1 MSQRASIELETDR
14 REPHPSTL
22 GKLAIA
28 LGVELLKLLE
38 DLSSAD
44 VISNALS
51 KHLSSGYHNPVA
63 TPGISRQLK
72 ASYPEKIQLI
82 AGCSEVEPS
91 THGLVNACAAFP
103 SEAHAAHRYAWVN
116 NSAICCRRAQW
127 QPTALYGEGRDVPE
141 NH

>member
-72 ASYPEKIQLI
+72 ASYPEKIQL
-82 AGCSEVEPS
+82 
-91 THGLVNACAAFP
+91 
-103 SEAHAAHRYAWVN
+103 
-116 NSAICCRRAQW
+116 RRAQW
-127 QPTALYGEGRDVPE
+127 QPTALYGRQREVSE
-141 NH
+141 NHWCPRFESGFRHCGVRSIYFESVEKHLSGA

>member
-28 LGVELLKLLE
+28 LGVALLKLLE

-72 ASYPEKIQLI
+72 ASYPEKIQLR
-82 AGCSEVEPS
+82 
-91 THGLVNACAAFP
+91 H
-103 SEAHAAHRYAWVN
+103 
-116 NSAICCRRAQW
+116 AQW

-141 NH
+141 NHWCPRFESGFRHCGVRSIYFESVEKHLSGA

>member
-72 ASYPEKIQLI
+72 ASYPEKIQL
-82 AGCSEVEPS
+82 
-91 THGLVNACAAFP
+91 
-103 SEAHAAHRYAWVN
+103 
-116 NSAICCRRAQW
+116 RRAQW
-127 QPTALYGEGRDVPE
+127 QPTALYGRQREVSE
-141 NH
+141 NHWCPRFESGFRHCGVRSIYSNR

>member
-28 LGVELLKLLE
+28 LGVEPLELLE
-38 DLSSAD
+38 DFSSAD

-63 TPGISRQLK
+63 TPGVSRQLK
-72 ASYPEKIQLI
+72 ASYLEKIQ
-82 AGCSEVEPS
+82 P
-91 THGLVNACAAFP
+91 
-103 SEAHAAHRYAWVN
+103 
-116 NSAICCRRAQW
+116 RRAQR
-127 QPTALYGEGRDVPE
+127 QPMLLYARKHDVPE
-141 NH
+141 NHGVLGSSPGPATKAVQPFAVKRGSKLRS

>member
-28 LGVELLKLLE
+28 LGVEHLKLLE
-38 DLSSAD
+38 HLSSAD

-51 KHLSSGYHNPVA
+51 KHLSSGYYNPVA

-72 ASYPEKIQLI
+72 ASYPEKIQL
-82 AGCSEVEPS
+82 
-91 THGLVNACAAFP
+91 
-103 SEAHAAHRYAWVN
+103 
-116 NSAICCRRAQW
+116 RRAQW
-127 QPTALYGEGRDVPE
+127 QPTALYGEERDVPE
-141 NH
+141 NHWCPRFESGFRHFGVRSIYFESVEKHLSGA

>member
-1 MSQRASIELETDR
+1 MSQQAIVDLETDT

-28 LGVELLKLLE
+28 LGIEPLELLE

-51 KHLSSGYHNPVA
+51 KHLSSGYHNRYHNPVA

-72 ASYPEKIQLI
+72 ASYPEKIQL
-82 AGCSEVEPS
+82 
-91 THGLVNACAAFP
+91 
-103 SEAHAAHRYAWVN
+103 
-116 NSAICCRRAQW
+116 RRAQW

-141 NH
+141 NHGVPGSSPGSATVASDQSISNR